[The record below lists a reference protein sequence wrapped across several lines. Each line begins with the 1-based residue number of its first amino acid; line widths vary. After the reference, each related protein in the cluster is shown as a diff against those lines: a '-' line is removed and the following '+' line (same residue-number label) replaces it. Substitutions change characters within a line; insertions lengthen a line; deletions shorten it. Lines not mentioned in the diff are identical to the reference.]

1 MNLISR
7 DMQSLNYFKS
17 GYTRISVTEPTLVV
31 ADENYNESDLILN
44 KSSIQPLF
52 KKDNKFGIIDT
63 LG

>member
-1 MNLISR
+1 
-7 DMQSLNYFKS
+7 MQSLNYFKS